1 MLCAGAAAVLAVVVG
16 IVASGGQA
24 PGPPGLTQLPAPPTP
39 VTAGTGYDGARISV
53 PRAGRPAL
61 VTFLFAECPDICPRT
76 AREIAQALDAV
87 GDAAQ
92 EIDVVAVSV
101 DPVGDTP
108 EAVRAFL
115 ERHDLLGRMD
125 YIVGTRKE
133 LAPLWRAWEVAAQP
147 PGRAVSAHSA
157 RIVVIDDEGRQVGA
171 YSAGIPIAV
180 SDLSAQILELTG
192 G

>member
-1 MLCAGAAAVLAVVVG
+1 
-16 IVASGGQA
+16 
-24 PGPPGLTQLPAPPTP
+24 
-39 VTAGTGYDGARISV
+39 
-53 PRAGRPAL
+53 
-61 VTFLFAECPDICPRT
+61 
-76 AREIAQALDAV
+76 
-87 GDAAQ
+87 
-92 EIDVVAVSV
+92 
-101 DPVGDTP
+101 VGDTP

-115 ERHDLLGRMD
+115 ERHDLVGRMD

-133 LAPLWRAWEVAAQP
+133 LVPLWKAWEVVAQP

-157 RIVVIDDEGRQVGA
+157 RIVLIDEEGSQVGA